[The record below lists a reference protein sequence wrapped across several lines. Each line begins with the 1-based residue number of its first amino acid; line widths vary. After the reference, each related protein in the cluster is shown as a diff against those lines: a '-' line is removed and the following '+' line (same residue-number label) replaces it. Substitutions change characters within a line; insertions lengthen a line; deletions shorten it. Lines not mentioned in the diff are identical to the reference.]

1 MIWILTES
9 TKNSIADPIPI
20 FGKDIFLDAAV
31 WRCYRFLSLLFAIL
45 NEHRAHNIFRFS
57 VGYMIYSLLI

>member
-9 TKNSIADPIPI
+9 TKNSIADPIP
-20 FGKDIFLDAAV
+20 IFLDAAV

-45 NEHRAHNIFRFS
+45 NEHRAQNIFRFS
-57 VGYMIYSLLI
+57 VGYMIYPLLI